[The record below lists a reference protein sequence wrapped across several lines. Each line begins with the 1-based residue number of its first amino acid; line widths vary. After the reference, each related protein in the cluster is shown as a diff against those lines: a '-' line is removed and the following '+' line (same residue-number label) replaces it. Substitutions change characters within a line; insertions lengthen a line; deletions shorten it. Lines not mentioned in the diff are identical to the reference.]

1 MKDILFKQFFNN
13 YGFMKKTMFFIM
25 ALLLA
30 CGGVSAQ
37 TVVSDTVRGEATV
50 QPQPTDDHYRVV
62 TNRFWDNWFVFGEVG
77 GHAFAGDYGSVGDFD
92 GLLSPDFRVGFGKW
106 FTPGIGVKFQFGM
119 GNSKGYSK
127 EETMFVTGDQLIADD
142 GTPYWKTKIKWLDFS
157 VNAMFNLSRLFC
169 GYEGK
174 DSKRLM
180 NQFIASVGLGALH
193 HYDIAAQR
201 NEWSGH
207 FELQYSR
214 FFSRK
219 KDLSLDV
226 KAHATLYQTN
236 FDAVTLKGTGED
248 SHWFDANVG
257 LSVGLTYYF
266 KKRHWDRCLQ
276 CEEPVY
282 ITNTVLPEPNCPE
295 YKTMV
300 FYVFFPNNYSGRD
313 DAPIVSGAPVNAV
326 DYLASGVFTQR
337 KFADTD
343 AVESALASGRSLSRL
358 ETEDVP
364 TEKANKCEADGV
376 ARGYE
381 MSSAPISLDVDAA
394 SMNAF
399 KDKQGYYYAPIYSG
413 GKTWYYRVDDET
425 ATQSLMSSDNYKE
438 STSYGLNAHS
448 GLDMVKSNM
457 TLDDDVDLY
466 SFADVYAAVEG
477 NGGVLANSTDAAT
490 VAELKN
496 IFENGRIQFVSA
508 EGLATSQDNYSG
520 DDAENVGLERNKTLA
535 YNRARTVIQWL
546 KDCGVFRNIGRNC
559 FSLNALTD
567 PIGVVN
573 DPSTRGLNAK
583 LNRCVKVRISYVI
596 EKQ

>member
-77 GHAFAGDYGSVGDFD
+77 GHAFAGDYGSVADFD

-142 GTPYWKTKIKWLDFS
+142 GTPYWKTKMKWLDFS

>member
-1 MKDILFKQFFNN
+1 
-13 YGFMKKTMFFIM
+13 MFFIL
-25 ALLLA
+25 ALLMMY
-30 CGGVSAQ
+30 GGASAQ
-37 TVVSDTVRGEATV
+37 TVVSDTVIGETAV

-77 GHAFAGDYGSVGDFD
+77 YHAFAGDYGSVDDFG
-92 GLLSPDFRVGFGKW
+92 GLLSPDFKIGVGKW
-106 FTPGIGVKFQFGM
+106 FTPGIGAKIQFGM
-119 GNSKGYSK
+119 GASKGYSK
-127 EETMFVTGDQLIADD
+127 EETMWATGEQLTADD
-142 GTPYWKTKIKWLDFS
+142 GTPYWKTKNKWLDFS

-174 DSKRLM
+174 ESDKLM
-180 NQFIASVGLGALH
+180 NQFIASVGIGALH

-214 FFSRK
+214 FFSKK
-219 KDLSLDV
+219 KDISLDV
-226 KAHATLYQTN
+226 KAHAILYQTN
-236 FDAVTLKGTGED
+236 FDGITNKTNGED
-248 SHWFDANVG
+248 SRWFDANVG

-266 KKRHWDRCLQ
+266 KKRYWERCLE
-276 CEEPVY
+276 CEQPVY

-313 DAPIVSGAPVNAV
+313 DAPIVKGSSVNAI
-326 DYLASGVFTQR
+326 DYLASGIFTQKR
-337 KFADTD
+337 FADTD
-343 AVESALASGRSLSRL
+343 AVASALASGRSLASFK
-358 ETEDVP
+358 TEDLP
-364 TEKANKCEADGV
+364 TVKANKCEADGI

-381 MSSAPISLDVDAA
+381 MSSSPISLDMDAA
-394 SMNAF
+394 SMNEF
-399 KDKQGYYYAPIYSG
+399 KNKAGFYYAPIYSG
-413 GKTWYYRVDDET
+413 DKTWYYRVDNET
-425 ATQSLMSSDNYKE
+425 STQKLISAENYKE

-448 GLDMVKSNM
+448 GLDVVKQNM
-457 TLDDDVDLY
+457 KLDDEADLY
-466 SFADVYAAVEG
+466 SFADIYAAVEG
-477 NGGVLANSTDAAT
+477 DGGYISGFADTTT

-508 EGLATSQDNYSG
+508 EGLATSQDNYVG
-520 DDAENVGLERNKTLA
+520 EDAENVGLERNKALA

-546 KDCGVFRNIGRNC
+546 KDSGVFKNIGRNS

-567 PIGVVN
+567 PISTVN
-573 DPSTRGLNAK
+573 DKSTRGLNAK
-583 LNRCVKVRISYVI
+583 LNRCVKVRINYVI

>member
-1 MKDILFKQFFNN
+1 
-13 YGFMKKTMFFIM
+13 MKKAMFFIL
-25 ALLLA
+25 ALLMMY
-30 CGGVSAQ
+30 GGASAQ
-37 TVVSDTVRGEATV
+37 TVVSDTVIGETAV

-77 GHAFAGDYGSVGDFD
+77 YHAFAGDYGSVDDFG
-92 GLLSPDFRVGFGKW
+92 GLLSPDFKIGVGKW
-106 FTPGIGVKFQFGM
+106 FTPGIGAKIQFGM
-119 GNSKGYSK
+119 GASKGYSK
-127 EETMFVTGDQLIADD
+127 EETMWATGEQLTADD
-142 GTPYWKTKIKWLDFS
+142 GTPYWKTKNKWLDFS

-174 DSKRLM
+174 ESDKLM
-180 NQFIASVGLGALH
+180 NQFIASVGIGALH

-214 FFSRK
+214 FFSKK
-219 KDLSLDV
+219 KDISLDV
-226 KAHATLYQTN
+226 KAHAILYQTN
-236 FDAVTLKGTGED
+236 FDGITNKTNGED
-248 SHWFDANVG
+248 SRWFDANVG

-282 ITNTVLPEPNCPE
+282 ITNTILPEPNCPE

-313 DAPIVSGAPVNAV
+313 DAPIVKGSSVNAI
-326 DYLASGVFTQR
+326 DYLASGIFTQKR
-337 KFADTD
+337 FADTD
-343 AVESALASGRSLSRL
+343 AVASALASGRSLASFK
-358 ETEDVP
+358 TEDLP
-364 TEKANKCEADGV
+364 TVKANKCEADGI

-381 MSSAPISLDVDAA
+381 MSSSPISLDMDAA
-394 SMNAF
+394 SMNEF
-399 KDKQGYYYAPIYSG
+399 KNKAGFYYAPIYSG
-413 GKTWYYRVDDET
+413 DKTWYYRVDNET
-425 ATQSLMSSDNYKE
+425 STQKLISAENYKE

-448 GLDMVKSNM
+448 GLDVVKQNM
-457 TLDDDVDLY
+457 KLDDEADLY
-466 SFADVYAAVEG
+466 SFADIYAAVEG
-477 NGGVLANSTDAAT
+477 DGGYISGFADTTT

-508 EGLATSQDNYSG
+508 EGLATSQDNYVG
-520 DDAENVGLERNKTLA
+520 EDAENVGLERNKALA

-546 KDCGVFRNIGRNC
+546 KDSGVFKNIGRNS

-567 PIGVVN
+567 PISTVN
-573 DPSTRGLNAK
+573 DKSTRGLNAK
-583 LNRCVKVRISYVI
+583 LNRCVKVRINYVI

>member
-1 MKDILFKQFFNN
+1 
-13 YGFMKKTMFFIM
+13 MKKAMFFIL
-25 ALLLA
+25 ALLMMY
-30 CGGVSAQ
+30 GGASAQ
-37 TVVSDTVRGEATV
+37 TVVSDTVIGETAV

-77 GHAFAGDYGSVGDFD
+77 YHAFAGDYGSVDDFG
-92 GLLSPDFRVGFGKW
+92 GLLSPDFKIGVGKW
-106 FTPGIGVKFQFGM
+106 FTPGIGAKIQFGM
-119 GNSKGYSK
+119 GASKGYSK
-127 EETMFVTGDQLIADD
+127 EETMWATGEQLTADD
-142 GTPYWKTKIKWLDFS
+142 GTPYWKTKNKWLDFS

-174 DSKRLM
+174 ESDKLM
-180 NQFIASVGLGALH
+180 NQFIASVGIGALH

-214 FFSRK
+214 FFSKK
-219 KDLSLDV
+219 KDISLDV
-226 KAHATLYQTN
+226 KAHAILYQTN
-236 FDAVTLKGTGED
+236 FDGITNKTNGED
-248 SHWFDANVG
+248 SRWFDANVG

-266 KKRHWDRCLQ
+266 KKRYWERCLE
-276 CEEPVY
+276 CEQPVY

-313 DAPIVSGAPVNAV
+313 DAPIVKGSSVNAI
-326 DYLASGVFTQR
+326 DYLASGIFTQKR
-337 KFADTD
+337 FADTD
-343 AVESALASGRSLSRL
+343 AVASALASGRSLASFK
-358 ETEDVP
+358 TEDLP
-364 TEKANKCEADGV
+364 TVKANKCEADGI

-381 MSSAPISLDVDAA
+381 MSSSPISLDMDAA
-394 SMNAF
+394 SMNEF
-399 KDKQGYYYAPIYSG
+399 KNKAGFYYAPIYSG
-413 GKTWYYRVDDET
+413 DKTWYYRVDNET
-425 ATQSLMSSDNYKE
+425 STQKLISAENYKE

-448 GLDMVKSNM
+448 GLDVVKQNM
-457 TLDDDVDLY
+457 KLDDEADLY
-466 SFADVYAAVEG
+466 SFADIYAAVEG
-477 NGGVLANSTDAAT
+477 DGGYISGFADTTT

-508 EGLATSQDNYSG
+508 EGLATSQDNYVG
-520 DDAENVGLERNKTLA
+520 EDAENVGLERNKALA

-546 KDCGVFRNIGRNC
+546 KDSGVFKNIGRNS

-567 PIGVVN
+567 PISTVN
-573 DPSTRGLNAK
+573 DKSTRGLNAK
-583 LNRCVKVRISYVI
+583 LNRCVKVRINYVI

>member
-1 MKDILFKQFFNN
+1 
-13 YGFMKKTMFFIM
+13 MKKAMFFIL
-25 ALLLA
+25 ALLMMY
-30 CGGVSAQ
+30 GGASAQ
-37 TVVSDTVRGEATV
+37 TVVSDTVIGETAV

-77 GHAFAGDYGSVGDFD
+77 YHAFAGDYGSVDDFG
-92 GLLSPDFRVGFGKW
+92 GLLSPDFKIGVGKW
-106 FTPGIGVKFQFGM
+106 FTPGIGAKIQFGM
-119 GNSKGYSK
+119 GASKGYSK
-127 EETMFVTGDQLIADD
+127 EETMWATGEQLTADD
-142 GTPYWKTKIKWLDFS
+142 GTPYWKTKNKWLDFS

-174 DSKRLM
+174 ESDRLM
-180 NQFIASVGLGALH
+180 NQFIASVGIGALH

-214 FFSRK
+214 FFSKK
-219 KDLSLDV
+219 KDISLDV
-226 KAHATLYQTN
+226 KAHAILYQTN
-236 FDAVTLKGTGED
+236 FDGITNKANGED
-248 SHWFDANVG
+248 SRWFDANVG

-313 DAPIVSGAPVNAV
+313 DAPIVSGSSVNAI
-326 DYLASGVFTQR
+326 DYLASGVFTQKR
-337 KFADTD
+337 FADTD
-343 AVESALASGRSLSRL
+343 AVASALASGRSLASFK
-358 ETEDVP
+358 TEDLP
-364 TEKANKCEADGV
+364 TVKANKCDADGI

-381 MSSAPISLDVDAA
+381 LSSSPISLDMDAA
-394 SMNAF
+394 SMNEF
-399 KDKQGYYYAPIYSG
+399 KNKTGFYYAPIYSG
-413 GKTWYYRVDDET
+413 DKTWYYRVDNET
-425 ATQSLMSSDNYKE
+425 STQNLISADNYKE

-448 GLDMVKSNM
+448 GLDVIKQNM
-457 TLDDDVDLY
+457 KLDDEADLY
-466 SFADVYAAVEG
+466 SFADIYAAVEG
-477 NGGVLANSTDAAT
+477 DGGYISGFTDTTT

-508 EGLATSQDNYSG
+508 EGMATSQDNYVG
-520 DDAENVGLERNKTLA
+520 EDAENVGIERNKALA

-546 KDCGVFRNIGRNC
+546 RDCGAFKGIGRNC

-567 PIGVVN
+567 PISTVT
-573 DPSTRGLNAK
+573 DKSTRGLNAK
-583 LNRCVKVRISYVI
+583 LNRCVKVRINYVI

>member
-1 MKDILFKQFFNN
+1 MFLIL
-13 YGFMKKTMFFIM
+13 
-25 ALLLA
+25 ALLLV
-30 CGGVSAQ
+30 CGGAGAQ
-37 TVVSDTVRGEATV
+37 TVVSDTVRGEAAV

-62 TNRFWDNWFVFGEVG
+62 TNRFWDNWFVFGEIG
-77 GHAFAGDYGSVGDFD
+77 AHAFAGDYGSVGDFG
-92 GLLSPDFRVGFGKW
+92 GLISPDFKVGVGKW
-106 FTPGIGVKFQFGM
+106 FTPGIGVKFQYGM
-119 GNSKGYSK
+119 GTSKGYSK
-127 EETMFVTGDQLIADD
+127 EKTMFAKGDQLIADD
-142 GTPYWKTKIKWLDFS
+142 GTPYWKTKMKWLDFS
-157 VNAMFNLSRLFC
+157 VNAMFNFSRLFC

-174 DSKRLM
+174 ESDRLM

-193 HYDIAAQR
+193 HYGIDAQR

-214 FFSRK
+214 FFSKRK
-219 KDLSLDV
+219 DISLDV
-226 KAHATLYQTN
+226 KAHAILYQTN

-248 SHWFDANVG
+248 SRWFDANVG

-276 CEEPVY
+276 CVEPVY
-282 ITNTVLPEPNCPE
+282 INNTILPEPNCPE

-313 DAPIVSGAPVNAV
+313 DAPIVKDAEVDAI
-326 DYLASGVFTQR
+326 DYLASGVFTQKR
-337 KFADTD
+337 FADTD
-343 AVESALASGRSLSRL
+343 AVASALAAGRPLASLK
-358 ETEDVP
+358 TEDIPTGEAVP
-364 TEKANKCEADGV
+364 EGV

-381 MSSAPISLDVDAA
+381 MSSEPISLGMDAA

-399 KDKQGYYYAPIYSG
+399 KDKAGYYYAPVYSG
-413 GKTWYYRVDDET
+413 GKTWYYRVDSET
-425 ATQSLMSSDNYKE
+425 STQKLMSADNYKE
-438 STSYGLNAHS
+438 SQSYGLNAHT
-448 GLDMVKSNM
+448 GLDLVKQNM
-457 TLDDDVDLY
+457 TVDDDADLY
-466 SFADVYAAVEG
+466 SFADIYAAVEADG
-477 NGGVLANSTDAAT
+477 SSVSSYADNAT

-508 EGLATSQDNYSG
+508 EGLATSQDNYVG

-546 KDCGVFRNIGRNC
+546 RDSGAFKSIGRNS

-567 PIGVVN
+567 PIGIVN
-573 DPSTRGLNAK
+573 DKSTRGLNAK
-583 LNRCVKVRISYVI
+583 LNRCVKVRINYVI

>member
-1 MKDILFKQFFNN
+1 MFLIL
-13 YGFMKKTMFFIM
+13 
-25 ALLLA
+25 ALLLV
-30 CGGVSAQ
+30 CGGAGAQ
-37 TVVSDTVRGEATV
+37 TVVSDTVRGEAAV

-62 TNRFWDNWFVFGEVG
+62 TNRFWDNWFVFGEIG
-77 GHAFAGDYGSVGDFD
+77 AHAFAGDYGSVGDFG
-92 GLLSPDFRVGFGKW
+92 GLISPDFKVGVGKW
-106 FTPGIGVKFQFGM
+106 FTPGIGVKFQYGM
-119 GNSKGYSK
+119 GTSKGYSK
-127 EETMFVTGDQLIADD
+127 EKTMFAKGDQLIADD
-142 GTPYWKTKIKWLDFS
+142 GTPYWKTKMKWLDFS

-174 DSKRLM
+174 ESDRLM

-193 HYDIAAQR
+193 HYGIDAQR

-214 FFSRK
+214 FFSKRK
-219 KDLSLDV
+219 DISLDV
-226 KAHATLYQTN
+226 KAHAILYQTN

-248 SHWFDANVG
+248 SRWFDANVG

-276 CEEPVY
+276 CVEPVY
-282 ITNTVLPEPNCPE
+282 INNTILPEPNCPE

-313 DAPIVSGAPVNAV
+313 DAPIVKDAEVDAI
-326 DYLASGVFTQR
+326 DYLASGVFTQKR
-337 KFADTD
+337 FADTG
-343 AVESALASGRSLSRL
+343 AVASALAAGRPLASLK
-358 ETEDVP
+358 TEDIPTGEAVP
-364 TEKANKCEADGV
+364 EGV

-381 MSSAPISLDVDAA
+381 MSSEPISLGMDAA

-399 KDKQGYYYAPIYSG
+399 KDKAGYYYAPVYSG
-413 GKTWYYRVDDET
+413 GKTWYYRVDSET
-425 ATQSLMSSDNYKE
+425 STQKLMSADNYKE
-438 STSYGLNAHS
+438 SQSYGLNAHT
-448 GLDMVKSNM
+448 GLDLVKQNM
-457 TLDDDVDLY
+457 TVDDDADLY
-466 SFADVYAAVEG
+466 SFADIYAAVEG
-477 NGGVLANSTDAAT
+477 DGASVSGFADNAT

-508 EGLATSQDNYSG
+508 EGLATSQDNYVG

-546 KDCGVFRNIGRNC
+546 RDSGAFKSIGRNS

-567 PIGVVN
+567 PIGIVN
-573 DPSTRGLNAK
+573 DKSTRGLNAK
-583 LNRCVKVRISYVI
+583 LNRCVKVRINYVI